1 MSNQTPWSTDR
12 AIADWFN
19 QLGDVKSFFKD
30 NGFSRREL
38 STSQIVLYN
47 DDVLIVLLSAEKLEV
62 QKKNVALNVQKD
74 LFIGHAR
81 LTIEMFVDDQDVEN
95 AATTIS
101 LNLPI
106 DLEPK
111 DFFNHI
117 KSKIVELENA
127 HKEFVAAYK
136 FIKEQ
141 D

>member
-1 MSNQTPWSTDR
+1 MANQTPWSTNR

-19 QLGDVKSFFKD
+19 QLGDAESFFKD
-30 NGFSRREL
+30 NGFSRQKL
-38 STSQIVLYN
+38 SPSQIVLYS
-47 DDVLIVLLSAEKLEV
+47 DDALIVLLPAEELEA
-62 QKKNVALNVQKD
+62 QKKNIELNVQKN
-74 LFIGHAR
+74 LFIGHVR
-81 LTIEMFVDDQDVEN
+81 LTLEMFVDDQDVEN
-95 AATTIS
+95 AATTIA

-117 KSKIVELENA
+117 ESKIVELENA

>member
-1 MSNQTPWSTDR
+1 MTNQTPWSTSN

-19 QLGDVKSFFKD
+19 QLGDAESFFKD
-30 NGFSRREL
+30 NGFSRRKL
-38 STSQIVLYN
+38 SPSQIVLYN
-47 DDVLIVLLSAEKLEV
+47 DDALIVLLPAEKLEV
-62 QKKNVALNVQKD
+62 QKKNIALNAQKN

-81 LTIEMFVDDQDVEN
+81 LTLEMFVDDQDVEN
-95 AATTIS
+95 AATTIA

>member
-1 MSNQTPWSTDR
+1 MTNQTPWSTNN

-19 QLGDVKSFFKD
+19 QLGDAESFFKD
-30 NGFSRREL
+30 NGFSRQKL
-38 STSQIVLYN
+38 SPSQIVLYS
-47 DDVLIVLLSAEKLEV
+47 DDALIVLLPAEELEA
-62 QKKNVALNVQKD
+62 QKKNIELNVQKN
-74 LFIGHAR
+74 LFIGHVR
-81 LTIEMFVDDQDVEN
+81 LTLEMFVDDQDVEN
-95 AATTIS
+95 AATTIA

>member
-1 MSNQTPWSTDR
+1 MTNQTPWSTNR

-19 QLGDVKSFFKD
+19 QLGDAESFFKD
-30 NGFSRREL
+30 NGFSRQKL

-47 DDVLIVLLSAEKLEV
+47 DDALIVLLPAEKSEV
-62 QKKNVALNVQKD
+62 QKTNIALNVQKN

-95 AATTIS
+95 AATTIA

-117 KSKIVELENA
+117 KSKIVELEKA

-136 FIKEQ
+136 FIKE
-141 D
+141 

>member
-1 MSNQTPWSTDR
+1 MTTQTPWSTNR

-19 QLGDVKSFFKD
+19 QLGDAESFFKD
-30 NGFSRREL
+30 NDFSRQKL

-47 DDVLIVLLSAEKLEV
+47 DDALIVLLPAEKLEV
-62 QKKNVALNVQKD
+62 QKTNIALNVQKN
-74 LFIGHAR
+74 LFIGHVR

-95 AATTIS
+95 AATTVA

-106 DLEPK
+106 DLEPEN
-111 DFFNHI
+111 FFDHI

-136 FIKEQ
+136 FIKE
-141 D
+141 

>member
-1 MSNQTPWSTDR
+1 MTTQTTWSTNR

-19 QLGDVKSFFKD
+19 QLGDAESFFKD
-30 NGFSRREL
+30 NGFSRQKL

-47 DDVLIVLLSAEKLEV
+47 DDVLIVLLPAEKLEV
-62 QKKNVALNVQKD
+62 QKTNVALNVQKD

-81 LTIEMFVDDQDVEN
+81 LTVEMFVDDRDVEN
-95 AATTIS
+95 AATTIA